1 MKKLLFPTFI
11 FLFLLSSCNENKTF
25 RTADISG
32 KDIDFHITRFDSI
45 FWNIDTSDVCNEFIK
60 LDSMYP
66 EMAQIYIENV
76 MLMGKLGNPMAQLEY
91 NNFHNYPAVRTVF
104 NTVQQ
109 EYYDINDIIQKL
121 KPAILRMNV
130 LLPQINTPEFYTH
143 ISFFNQ
149 NVIVGTGFI
158 SISLDNYMG
167 EDYIYY
173 DSIGIYS
180 YLRQNMTRQKIPTDY
195 MIALLTSEIPF
206 NPSGNLLD
214 DMTYYGRI
222 LYAAKCLFPEEDEN
236 IILGYTQA
244 QLKWAEEHEKDI
256 WDEMISSHIIY
267 TTNIIEKNKFTH
279 DGPFTQPFGQ
289 ESPSRLGAFIGY
301 QIVKNYMCNN
311 QNITLV
317 QLMQTTNGQEILNK
331 SKYQ

>member
-1 MKKLLFPTFI
+1 MKKALYFI
-11 FLFLLSSCNENKTF
+11 LVFLFFLSACSKDKTF

-45 FWNIDTSDVCNEFIK
+45 FWNIDTSDVCNEFAR
-60 LDSMYP
+60 LDSTYP
-66 EMAQIYIENV
+66 EMARIYIERV
-76 MLMGKLGNPMAQLEY
+76 MLMGKLGNPMVRAEY
-91 NNFHNYPAVRTVF
+91 NNFHNYPAVTTVF

-109 EYYDINDIIQKL
+109 EYSDISDIEQKL
-121 KPAILRMNV
+121 EPAILRMNV
-130 LLPQINTPEFYTH
+130 LLPQIVTPDFYTH

-158 SISLDNYMG
+158 SLSIDNYMG

-180 YLRQNMTRQKIPTDY
+180 YLRQNMVRYKIPTDY
-195 MIALLTSEIPF
+195 MIALLTSEFPF

-214 DMTYYGRI
+214 DITYYGRI

-236 IILGYTQA
+236 VILGYSHKQME
-244 QLKWAEEHEKDI
+244 WAEEHEKEI
-256 WDEMISSHIIY
+256 WDEMVSTHMIY

-301 QIVKNYMCNN
+301 QIVKSYMRSN
-311 QNITLV
+311 QNVTLV
-317 QLMQTTNGQEILNK
+317 QLMQMTNGQEILNK

>member
-1 MKKLLFPTFI
+1 MKKALFSTFI
-11 FLFLLSSCNENKTF
+11 FLFLLSACNENKTF

-76 MLMGKLGNPMAQLEY
+76 MLMGKLGNPMAQMEY

-104 NTVQQ
+104 STVQQ
-109 EYYDINDIIQKL
+109 EYNDINDIVQKL

-158 SISLDNYMG
+158 SLSLDNYMG
-167 EDYIYY
+167 ENYIYY
-173 DSIGIYS
+173 DSIGVYS

-195 MIALLTSEIPF
+195 MIALLTSEFPF

-222 LYAAKCLFPEEDEN
+222 LYATKCLFPEEDEN
-236 IILGYTQA
+236 IILGYTQD
-244 QLKWAEEHEKDI
+244 QLKWTEEHEEDI
-256 WDEMISSHIIY
+256 WDEMVSSHIIY
-267 TTNIIEKNKFTH
+267 TTNVIEKNKFIH

-301 QIVKNYMCNN
+301 QIVKSYMRNN
-311 QNITLV
+311 QNTTLV